1 MGAGSITSN
10 VKSDKK
16 LVVVKTPEEN
26 IETGIESEGEKTDST
41 ADDSNNDVSV
51 DMTDL
56 EPFLGFMSETAYE
69 ELKTQLVQIC
79 QERNCSSVR
88 KLTYQ
93 QTQAFDVASF
103 ILLPDGSVYQCNYNL
118 KSCQVS
124 VSKTDYTEVQINQ
137 MKEKQLQEE
146 QQKLEQEQK
155 AEKQKLQKK
164 KVEKKMSVWAKIG
177 AFIMENADAL
187 EAYACT
193 LDGRTYVPDHK

>member
-1 MGAGSITSN
+1 
-10 VKSDKK
+10 
-16 LVVVKTPEEN
+16 
-26 IETGIESEGEKTDST
+26 
-41 ADDSNNDVSV
+41 
-51 DMTDL
+51 MTDL

-93 QTQAFDVASF
+93 QTQAFDVTSF

-118 KSCQVS
+118 KSCQMS
-124 VSKTDYTEVQINQ
+124 VFKTDYTEVQINQ

-164 KVEKKMSVWAKIG
+164 STKKKNGVKKKAKKKPVKKKKQIG
-177 AFIMENADAL
+177 
-187 EAYACT
+187 
-193 LDGRTYVPDHK
+193 HKHKKKK